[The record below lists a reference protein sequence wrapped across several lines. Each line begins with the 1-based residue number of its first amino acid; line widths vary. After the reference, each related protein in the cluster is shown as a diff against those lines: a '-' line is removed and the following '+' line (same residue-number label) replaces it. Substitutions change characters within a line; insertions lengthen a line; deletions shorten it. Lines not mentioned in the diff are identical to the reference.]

1 MIMSRC
7 IRLDE
12 VMKVSRLGRADDF
25 ICEGG
30 NFEDD
35 SLFDR
40 KPVEFLKGRCD
51 VIATSKIWQDKT
63 SKRNLNALQSING

>member
-7 IRLDE
+7 IRFDE

-25 ICEGG
+25 ACEGG
-30 NFEDD
+30 NFEDY

-40 KPVEFLKGRCD
+40 SQWSLRRAGVM
-51 VIATSKIWQDKT
+51 
-63 SKRNLNALQSING
+63 

>member
-30 NFEDD
+30 NFEDY

-51 VIATSKIWQDKT
+51 VITPSEIWQDKT
-63 SKRNLNALQSING
+63 REGVLDALKSING

>member
-25 ICEGG
+25 VCEGG
-30 NFEDD
+30 NFEDY

-40 KPVEFLKGRCD
+40 KPVEFQKGRCD
-51 VIATSKIWQDKT
+51 VITTSKIWQDKT
-63 SKRNLNALQSING
+63 SERILNALQSING